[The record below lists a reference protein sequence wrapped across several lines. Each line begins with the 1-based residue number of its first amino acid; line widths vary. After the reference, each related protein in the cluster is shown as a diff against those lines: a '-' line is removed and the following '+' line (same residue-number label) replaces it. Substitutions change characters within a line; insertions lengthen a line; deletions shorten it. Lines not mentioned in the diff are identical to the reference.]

1 MNEGTP
7 MSDAANGM
15 TLTVNG
21 QAEPLAQTTVA
32 ALVAARDIPQQ
43 RGVAVALNGAVV
55 PRAAWRTTALR
66 NGDVVE
72 IVRALSG
79 G

>member
-1 MNEGTP
+1 MY
-7 MSDAANGM
+7 DAANAM

-21 QAEPLAQTTVA
+21 QLEPLEQTTVA
-32 ALVAARDIPQQ
+32 ALVAARELIQQ

-55 PRAAWRTTALR
+55 PRAAWQNTALR
-66 NGDVVE
+66 AGDVVE

>member
-1 MNEGTP
+1 
-7 MSDAANGM
+7 MSDVAEVL

-21 QAEPLAQTTVA
+21 QIEPLAQTTVA
-32 ALVAARDIPQQ
+32 ELVAARDLIQQ
-43 RGVAVALNGAVV
+43 RGVAVALNGTVV
-55 PRAAWRTTALR
+55 PRAAWQNTALR
-66 NGDVVE
+66 TGDVVE